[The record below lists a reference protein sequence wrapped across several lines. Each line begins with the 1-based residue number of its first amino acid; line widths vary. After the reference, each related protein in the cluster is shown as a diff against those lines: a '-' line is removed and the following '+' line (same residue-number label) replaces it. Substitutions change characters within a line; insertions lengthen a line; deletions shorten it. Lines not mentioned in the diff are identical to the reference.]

1 MSLPNWAR
9 AHASVPPDGS
19 GPLFSASIR
28 TTPDDFQVTEEL
40 GYEFT
45 GDGEHDFLWIE
56 KTGANTEW
64 VSRQLAAFAEVPA
77 RDVGYAGLKDRHA
90 VTRQWF
96 SVPRWHSPD
105 WSLPDVD
112 GVQILD
118 VQRHNKKLRR
128 GAHRANHFRI
138 VLRGDGIAE
147 HASVLEQ
154 RVQVIREQG
163 VPNYFGEQRFGRA
176 GNNLQL
182 ADIFA
187 AGKRLPRHKRS
198 IAISTIRSF
207 LFNEYLHARVVDGS
221 WNQLRPGDKANLDGT
236 GSVFDVDE
244 VNEDLVR
251 RCKEMD
257 IHPAGELVGD
267 GSDCN
272 NEKWLAAL
280 AKARVEPGTRS
291 LRLRVTDL
299 EIEAGVDAVTLS
311 FGLTRGAFATSVLRE
326 LVQASDAPRDAGHVL
341 EGASQ
346 G

>member
-9 AHASVPPDGS
+9 AYASVPPDGS
-19 GPLFSASIR
+19 GPLVPASIR

-64 VSRQLAAFAEVPA
+64 VSRQLATFAEVPA

-90 VTRQWF
+90 ITRQWF
-96 SVPRWHSPD
+96 SVPRWHAPD
-105 WSLPDVD
+105 WSLLDVD

-147 HASVLEQ
+147 HASMLEQ

-176 GNNLQL
+176 GNNLEL
-182 ADIFA
+182 ADVFA

-207 LFNEYLHARVVDGS
+207 LFNETLHARVVDGS
-221 WNQLRPGDKANLDGT
+221 WDTLLAGDKANLDGT
-236 GSVFDVDE
+236 GSVFDVEEIDE
-244 VNEDLVR
+244 ELTR

-267 GSDCN
+267 GSDCD

-280 AKARVEPGTRS
+280 EKARVEPGTRS
-291 LRLRVTDL
+291 LRLRVADL
-299 EIEAGVDAVTLS
+299 EIEAGADAVTLS

-326 LVQASDAPRDAGHVL
+326 LVQVNDSSR
-341 EGASQ
+341 
-346 G
+346 

>member
-1 MSLPNWAR
+1 MPGSKIAMPSL
-9 AHASVPPDGS
+9 GS
-19 GPLFSASIR
+19 GSACRAGTHRTGVFS
-28 TTPDDFQVTEEL
+28 
-40 GYEFT
+40 
-45 GDGEHDFLWIE
+45 
-56 KTGANTEW
+56 
-64 VSRQLAAFAEVPA
+64 
-77 RDVGYAGLKDRHA
+77 
-90 VTRQWF
+90 
-96 SVPRWHSPD
+96 
-105 WSLPDVD
+105 DVD

-147 HASVLEQ
+147 HASALEQ

-182 ADIFA
+182 ADVFA

-244 VNEDLVR
+244 VNEELVR

-326 LVQASDAPRDAGHVL
+326 LVQASDAPRDAGHTL